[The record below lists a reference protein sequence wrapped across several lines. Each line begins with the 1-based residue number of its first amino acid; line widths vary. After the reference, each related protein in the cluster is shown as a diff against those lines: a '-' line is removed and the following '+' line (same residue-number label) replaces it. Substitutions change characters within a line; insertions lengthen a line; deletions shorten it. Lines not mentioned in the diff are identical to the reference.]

1 MINGYI
7 PAARFL
13 PFLSWTDVAA
23 LPDKSNTVIVLP
35 TGAIEQ
41 HGPHLPC
48 SVDSVISSGVAG
60 HALARLPATIP
71 AYAIP
76 PIVYGKSEEHL
87 HFPGT
92 LTLSGDTL
100 LHTLLEIA
108 ESLYRAGFRKLL
120 MINGHG
126 GQPQIL
132 QIACREM
139 RLRHGDF
146 IAIPHDVFNVPNC
159 EKQFLSPHEQ
169 RMAMHAGHSETALML
184 ALAPECVH
192 MERAVA
198 NFPPEFP
205 CPTLSKGRP
214 AAAWASYDFGPSGV
228 IGDPTPATREQ
239 GEGLLDSLA
248 ASWAQAIIEIHRMAW
263 VERREPTWGYPP
275 YGNSIIC
282 MADTIRKRPAAVAA
296 FVKAS
301 MEGWK
306 SYLRDP
312 APGNNLIGKANP
324 QMGAE
329 QIAFGIAQMKQYQ
342 LVTGGDAKTGGI
354 GIITEPRLKKT
365 WDMLVKN
372 KLIDASKVPFEQT
385 YTLEMVKDAGVMP

>member
-1 MINGYI
+1 MINGYL
-7 PAARFL
+7 PAERFL
-13 PFLSWTDVAA
+13 PFLSWTAIAD

-60 HALARLPATIP
+60 HALARLPADIP

-76 PIVYGKSEEHL
+76 PITYGKSDEHL

-126 GQPQIL
+126 GQPQVL
-132 QIACREM
+132 QMASREM
-139 RLRHGDF
+139 RLRHGDM
-146 IAIPHDVFNVPNC
+146 ILIPHDVFNVPNS
-159 EKQFLSPHEQ
+159 EKQFLSPQEQ
-169 RMAMHAGHSETALML
+169 KMAMHAGHSETALML

-192 MERAVA
+192 MARAVA
-198 NFPPEFP
+198 NFPPPFP

-228 IGDPTPATREQ
+228 IGAPTTATLEQ
-239 GEGLLDSLA
+239 GQGLLESLA
-248 ASWAQAIIEIHRMAW
+248 VSWAQAISEIHRMEW
-263 VERREPTWGYPP
+263 VVRHEPSWGKHHWNGFVQSTP
-275 YGNSIIC
+275 SSS
-282 MADTIRKRPAAVAA
+282 VA
-296 FVKAS
+296 
-301 MEGWK
+301 E
-306 SYLRDP
+306 
-312 APGNNLIGKANP
+312 
-324 QMGAE
+324 
-329 QIAFGIAQMKQYQ
+329 
-342 LVTGGDAKTGGI
+342 
-354 GIITEPRLKKT
+354 
-365 WDMLVKN
+365 
-372 KLIDASKVPFEQT
+372 
-385 YTLEMVKDAGVMP
+385 